1 MENCKLVKTKSL
13 QTPVYIEINKN
24 HQQQVFSLTTYI
36 KKVLFLSI
44 YIFVFSGVIFSSHA
58 QEFQITDPTLEFPS
72 EYTIDNVSVEGNENT
87 RTQFIINAA
96 SLIAGTKIT
105 FPGEEIPDAIKRLYR
120 VGLFSDV
127 KIFITEKTL
136 TGVSLLIKVQ
146 EQPRLLEY
154 KVEGIKRSERR
165 DLKDEIDLIPG
176 TAITEA
182 NIEQTKA
189 TINRFFREKG
199 FWFTEIETRVEPSET
214 ENRSILILDI
224 SKGKRLEV
232 KDIIFDGVNA
242 FSNREMLKNIKP
254 LKEDARWKIFG
265 KKTFKK
271 EDFNEGKGKL
281 LDLYRKNGY
290 IDARI
295 TSDSVW
301 VYKYGKDKE
310 GLKVQVNIE
319 EGPQY
324 IVRDVTWDGNSV
336 YTDDQLTN
344 SLGFEKGDVFN
355 QSKYDENVNFN
366 RTSTDINSLYQ
377 NIGYLFF
384 NAIPTLTKIGED
396 SLDIH
401 FDIYEDE
408 VATIGEVSFTGNSQ
422 THDDVV
428 RRTLR
433 TIPGNTY
440 SRDAIVRS
448 VRELSTLGYFNP
460 ENINPDFVPNPQ
472 DKTVDISFD
481 LDESQSTSNF
491 EFSGGYGGRYI
502 GAIISAR
509 LNFNNFSLKRALE
522 GDFNPFPSGDGQT
535 LSLGVQVTGT
545 GYQSYSFGFVEPW
558 LNGKPTSFGVNL
570 SYNLISYS
578 NSDERNKLFSTSVS
592 LGKRLRWPDDFFST
606 RTVLSYQLYDVVGAT
621 SFLAEGTSSLISIRQ
636 VLERNSLD
644 NFISPN
650 SGSKLTLS
658 LEVAPPIKGF
668 SEFYKIKSEF
678 QHHIPIAGKLVLT
691 SHADYGFIGYLTKN
705 NRSNFQ
711 RFLIGGTQLQQRQSF
726 LYDNIDLRGYP
737 GGLSQSIAPVVDG
750 EKVGGRLYSKYSMEL
765 RYPAVSTEQLQLI
778 PYMFVDAA
786 NSYQNFSSFDPFNLK
801 RSIGFGTRIFLPV
814 LGLVDL
820 SYGYRLDGV
829 LGETPDD
836 TLLPGKWE
844 FLFNIGTPF

>member
-1 MENCKLVKTKSL
+1 MTNFTRR
-13 QTPVYIEINKN
+13 
-24 HQQQVFSLTTYI
+24 
-36 KKVLFLSI
+36 VLLLSI
-44 YIFVFSGVIFSSHA
+44 LTFLLTGATFSIQA
-58 QEFQITDPTLEFPS
+58 QDFQITDPTLEFPT
-72 EYTIDNVSVEGNENT
+72 EYNIDNVTVEGNENT
-87 RTQFIINAA
+87 RTQFIINAS

-105 FPGEEIPDAIKRLYR
+105 YPGEEIPDAIKRLYR

-127 KIFITEKTL
+127 KIFITEKSL
-136 TGVSLLIKVQ
+136 TGVSLLIQVQ

-154 KVEGIKRSERR
+154 KLEGIKRSERR
-165 DLKDEIDLIPG
+165 DLKDEIYLVPG

-182 NIEQTKA
+182 NIEQTKS
-189 TINRFFREKG
+189 TIKRFFREKG
-199 FWFTEIETRVEPSET
+199 FWFTEVETRVDPSEA
-214 ENRSILILDI
+214 ENRSILVFEI

-232 KDIIFDGVNA
+232 KDIIFEGADA
-242 FSNREMLKNIKP
+242 FSNRILLKNIKP

-265 KKTFKK
+265 KKTYKQ
-271 EDFNEGKGKL
+271 EDFDEGKAKL
-281 LDLYRKNGY
+281 LTLYRKNGY
-290 IDARI
+290 VDARFV
-295 TSDSVW
+295 SDTVW
-301 VYKYGKDKE
+301 VFDYGSDKQ
-310 GLKVQVNIE
+310 GLKVQLNIE

-324 IVRDVTWDGNSV
+324 IVRNVTWDGNSV
-336 YTDDQLTN
+336 YTDDQLST

-366 RTSTDINSLYQ
+366 RTSTDLNSLYQ

-384 NAIPTLTKIGED
+384 QAVPTLTKIGED

-401 FDIYEDE
+401 FDLYEDE
-408 VATIGEVSFTGNSQ
+408 VATIGEVSFTGNTQ

-433 TIPGNTY
+433 TVPGNTY

-491 EFSGGYGGRYI
+491 EFSGGYGGRFI

-558 LNGKPTSFGVNL
+558 LNGKPTSFGVNF
-570 SYNLISYS
+570 SYNLINYTTT
-578 NSDERNKLFSTSVS
+578 DERNKLFSASVS

-606 RTVLSYQLYDVVGAT
+606 RTVLSYQLYDVAGAT
-621 SFLAEGTSSLISIRQ
+621 SFLAEGTSSLISVRQ

-658 LEVAPPIKGF
+658 LEVAPPIQGF
-668 SEFYKIKSEF
+668 SEYYKIKSEF
-678 QHHIPIAGKLVLT
+678 QHHVPIAGKLVLT
-691 SHADYGFIGYLTKN
+691 SQADYGFIGYLTKD

-711 RFLIGGTQLQQRQSF
+711 RFLVGGTQLQQRQSF

-737 GGLSQSIAPVVDG
+737 GGLSESIAPVVDG
-750 EKVGGRLYSKYSMEL
+750 DKIGGRLYSKYSLEL

-778 PYMFVDAA
+778 PYMFMDAG
-786 NSYQNFSSFDPFNLK
+786 NSYENFGSFDPFNLK
-801 RSIGFGTRIFLPV
+801 RAVGFGTRVFLPV

-829 LGETPDD
+829 QGETSSS

-844 FLFNIGTPF
+844 FLFNIGSPF

>member
-1 MENCKLVKTKSL
+1 MTNFTRR
-13 QTPVYIEINKN
+13 
-24 HQQQVFSLTTYI
+24 
-36 KKVLFLSI
+36 VLLLSI
-44 YIFVFSGVIFSSHA
+44 LTFLLTGATFSIQA
-58 QEFQITDPTLEFPS
+58 QDFQITDPTLEFPT
-72 EYTIDNVSVEGNENT
+72 EYNIDNVTVEGNENT
-87 RTQFIINAA
+87 RTQFIINAS

-105 FPGEEIPDAIKRLYR
+105 YPGEEIPDAIKRLYR

-127 KIFITEKTL
+127 KIFITEKSL
-136 TGVSLLIKVQ
+136 TGVSLLIQVQ

-154 KVEGIKRSERR
+154 KLEGIKRSERR
-165 DLKDEIDLIPG
+165 DLKDEIYLVPG

-182 NIEQTKA
+182 NIEQTKS
-189 TINRFFREKG
+189 TIKRFFREKG
-199 FWFTEIETRVEPSET
+199 FWFTEVETRVDPSEA
-214 ENRSILILDI
+214 ENRSILVFEI

-232 KDIIFDGVNA
+232 KDIIFEGADA
-242 FSNREMLKNIKP
+242 FSNRILLKNIKP

-265 KKTFKK
+265 KKTYKQ
-271 EDFNEGKGKL
+271 EDFDEGKAKL
-281 LDLYRKNGY
+281 LTLYRKNGY
-290 IDARI
+290 VDARFV
-295 TSDSVW
+295 SDTVW
-301 VYKYGKDKE
+301 VFDYGSDKQ
-310 GLKVQVNIE
+310 GLKVQLNIE

-324 IVRDVTWDGNSV
+324 IVRNVTWDGNSV
-336 YTDDQLTN
+336 YTDDQLST

-366 RTSTDINSLYQ
+366 RTSTDLNSLYQ

-384 NAIPTLTKIGED
+384 QAVPTLTKIGED

-401 FDIYEDE
+401 FDLYEDE
-408 VATIGEVSFTGNSQ
+408 VATIGEVSFTGNTQ

-433 TIPGNTY
+433 TVPGNTY

-491 EFSGGYGGRYI
+491 EFSGGYGGRFI

-558 LNGKPTSFGVNL
+558 LNGKPTSFGVNF
-570 SYNLISYS
+570 SYNLINYTTT
-578 NSDERNKLFSTSVS
+578 DERNKLFSASVS

-606 RTVLSYQLYDVVGAT
+606 RTVLSYQLYDVAGAT
-621 SFLAEGTSSLISIRQ
+621 SFLAEGTSSLISVRQ

-658 LEVAPPIKGF
+658 LEVAPPIQGF
-668 SEFYKIKSEF
+668 SEYYKIKSEF
-678 QHHIPIAGKLVLT
+678 QHHVPIAGKLVLT
-691 SHADYGFIGYLTKN
+691 SQADYGFIGYLTKE

-711 RFLIGGTQLQQRQSF
+711 RFLVGGTQLQQRQSF

-737 GGLSQSIAPVVDG
+737 GGLSESIAPVVDG
-750 EKVGGRLYSKYSMEL
+750 DKIGGRLYSKYSLEL

-778 PYMFVDAA
+778 PYMFMDAG
-786 NSYQNFSSFDPFNLK
+786 NSYENFGSFDPFNLK
-801 RSIGFGTRIFLPV
+801 RAVGFGTRVFLPV

-829 LGETPDD
+829 QGETSSS

-844 FLFNIGTPF
+844 FLFNIGSPF